1 LRATQKALEKVSEAN
16 QIKSNFLSLASHE
29 LRTPLNIIMGY
40 STILNED
47 AGGELSSHA
56 MEVLNAAR
64 QMRSILDEMN
74 NLSMLKSE
82 EMVFKPQ
89 NVSMEDILVYTCD
102 EMKYMAYARD
112 QELVYD
118 FPEGPHPVYVDIDK
132 TTMAFG
138 NLLDNAIRFSPQGS
152 RIRLGVMQDGP
163 RVVSWVQDE
172 GVGIPPDKLQKIFE
186 EFYQIEPPNT
196 RRYGGLGIGLT
207 IAKGLIEAQ
216 GGKIWAESDG
226 LGNGA
231 TFKVSLPTA

>member
-1 LRATQKALEKVSEAN
+1 
-16 QIKSNFLSLASHE
+16 
-29 LRTPLNIIMGY
+29 
-40 STILNED
+40 
-47 AGGELSSHA
+47 
-56 MEVLNAAR
+56 
-64 QMRSILDEMN
+64 MN

-118 FPEGPHPVYVDIDK
+118 FQEGPHPVYVDIDK

-152 RIRLGVMQDGP
+152 RIRLAVTQDGP